1 MVERSAARLDEV
13 FGAVA
18 DPTRRA
24 IIDTLARG
32 EVTVGELAARFPIS
46 LNGVS
51 EARARP
57 RAGRARRPRRAGR
70 EHRLTFN
77 ARPLEDAVAW
87 MARYRAF
94 WEARLDALEGVLR
107 ARKRARSRTR

>member
-1 MVERSAARLDEV
+1 MVELSTRLDNV

-24 IIDTLARG
+24 ILDTLSRG

-51 EARARP
+51 KHVRVLE
-57 RAGRARRPRRAGR
+57 RAGLITRDVQGR
-70 EHRLTFN
+70 EHRLAFD
-77 ARPLEDAVAW
+77 ARPLENAVAW

-94 WEARLDALEGVLR
+94 WEARLDALEGLLR
-107 ARKRARSRTR
+107 ARKRSRRKTR

>member
-1 MVERSAARLDEV
+1 MVERSAARLDDV

-24 IIDTLARG
+24 ILDTLARG

-51 EARARP
+51 KHVRVLE
-57 RAGRARRPRRAGR
+57 RAGLVARDVQGR
-70 EHRLTFN
+70 EHRLTFD
-77 ARPLEDAVAW
+77 ARPLEEAVAW
-87 MARYRAF
+87 MARYRVF
-94 WEARLDALEGVLR
+94 WEARLDALEGLLR
-107 ARKRARSRTR
+107 ARRRSRRRTR

>member
-1 MVERSAARLDEV
+1 MVERSTRLDNV

-24 IIDTLARG
+24 ILDTLSRG

-51 EARARP
+51 KHVRVLE
-57 RAGRARRPRRAGR
+57 RAGLIARDVQGH
-70 EHRLTFN
+70 EHRLAFD
-77 ARPLEDAVAW
+77 ARPLEDAVEW
-87 MARYRAF
+87 MDRYRAF
-94 WEARLDALEGVLR
+94 WAGRLDALEGLLR
-107 ARKRARSRTR
+107 ARKRSRRRTR

>member
-1 MVERSAARLDEV
+1 MVELSTRLDNV

-24 IIDTLARG
+24 ILDTLARG

-51 EARARP
+51 KHVRVLE
-57 RAGRARRPRRAGR
+57 RAGLITRDVQGR
-70 EHRLTFN
+70 EHRLAFD
-77 ARPLEDAVAW
+77 ARPLENAVAW

-94 WEARLDALEGVLR
+94 WEARLDALEGLLR
-107 ARKRARSRTR
+107 ARKRSRRKTR